1 VGNGGAGVRVDD
13 TGNFIGACLFG
24 CAGNT
29 ISGNDGAGIQIN
41 ANGQSVV
48 TNFIGTDESGTS
60 AIPNNTGIAIES
72 NNNTIGGSDD
82 QRNVISGNEFT
93 GIRMGNQTAAD
104 NNTIENNYIGTDLN
118 GENDLGNGSDG
129 IRIEGGTGNSI
140 EDNVIG
146 NSDGL
151 DGNGNGNM
159 GVEVLSNNNSITGNL
174 IGTNA
179 NGDNLENRQAIVV
192 DGADNNTIGGTSSGD
207 GNVMAFSTFTGL
219 SLKSGADGNTVQGNY
234 IGTNASGADLGN
246 GSVGLEIFLSNNNVV
261 GYDYSAS
268 DLTTGAANN
277 IAYNGEQGLHVNRD
291 ASTGNVIRGNSIYSN
306 TEIGIDLGDDGVTS
320 NDIGDTDTGENNLQ
334 NFPEIDQSQTE
345 YNESTGNV
353 EVRYKV
359 DSNPGDATYDI
370 KVDFYIADS
379 ESSGEGK
386 TYIGTDTYPEAGAGA
401 FRSVAFAPPSGVT
414 VTRSDYMVATATDAN
429 GNTSEFTS
437 TATQLPVELTTFDA
451 QVDGKSV
458 QLTWQTAS
466 ETNNAGFEVERTKGG
481 TDEWR
486 KVGFVEGHG
495 TTSDPHDYAFTDTDL
510 SYEIDSLS
518 YRLRQVDTDGSATLT
533 DPVAV
538 ARGAVEGLQLK
549 KTFPNPTRQRVTVRY
564 AVPEKGGQ
572 EVTLRLYDVLGRQ
585 VRSVRAPAEPG
596 RHERTL
602 SVGDLGSGVYFLRLR
617 GGDAVQTRRLTVV
630 R

>member
-1 VGNGGAGVRVDD
+1 
-13 TGNFIGACLFG
+13 
-24 CAGNT
+24 
-29 ISGNDGAGIQIN
+29 
-41 ANGQSVV
+41 VV
-48 TNFIGTDESGTS
+48 EGD
-60 AIPNNTGIAIES
+60 
-72 NNNTIGGSDD
+72 NNTIGGTDD

-93 GIRMGNQTAAD
+93 GIRIGNQTVAD

-159 GVEVLSNNNSITGNL
+159 GIEVLSNNNSITGNL
-174 IGTNA
+174 VGTNA

-192 DGADNNTIGGTSSGD
+192 NGGDNNTIGGTSSGD

-219 SLKSGADGNTVQGNY
+219 SLRSGANGNTVQGNY

-246 GSVGLEIFLSNNNVV
+246 DSVGLEIFLSNNNVV
-261 GYDYSAS
+261 GYDYGAS

-277 IAYNGEQGLHVNRD
+277 IAYNGGQGLLVNRD
-291 ASTGNVIRGNSIYSN
+291 ASTGNVIRGNGIYSN
-306 TEIGIDLGDDGVTS
+306 SEIGIDLGDDGVTS

-437 TATQLPVELTTFDA
+437 TAAQLPVELTNLDA
-451 QVDGKSV
+451 REDGKTV
-458 QLTWQTAS
+458 QLSWRTAS
-466 ETNNAGFEVERTKGG
+466 ETNNAGFEIERKNGG
-481 TDEWR
+481 TNTWTQ
-486 KVGFVEGHG
+486 VGFVDGHG
-495 TTSDPHDYAFTDTDL
+495 TTSESQTYAFTDTDL
-510 SYEIDSLS
+510 PYAADTLS
-518 YRLRQVDTDGSATLT
+518 YRLRQVDVDGTASVSEPIL
-533 DPVAV
+533 
-538 ARGAVEGLQLK
+538 VERTVDEVELLG
-549 KTFPNPTRQRVTVRY
+549 TYPNPARSQATVRF
-564 AVPEKGGQ
+564 AVPERQ
-572 EVTLRLYDVLGRQ
+572 NVTVQLYDMMGRR
-585 VRSVRAPAEPG
+585 VRTVATGPQEG
-596 RHERTL
+596 RTELPIGL
-602 SVGDLGSGVYFLRLR
+602 SDLSSGIYFLQLTAE
-617 GGDAVQTRRLTVV
+617 GTTRTRKLTVV